1 MVWMVFPRPI
11 SSARIP
17 FKWLLY
23 KDTNHSNPFIYK
35 NKKYLHLKQK
45 SLIHV
50 HPVNTCNSG
59 QLGFLLGYLGSLKEE
74 TWIMENIEY
83 TVHIQ
88 TYLVLLQFAIDHDRS
103 LFCDVFMH
111 SVSHRVVALLLSLGG
126 TAMILIIYFLGSLS
140 DDARHTMQSLLS
152 S

>member
-1 MVWMVFPRPI
+1 M
-11 SSARIP
+11 
-17 FKWLLY
+17 
-23 KDTNHSNPFIYK
+23 
-35 NKKYLHLKQK
+35 
-45 SLIHV
+45 
-50 HPVNTCNSG
+50 
-59 QLGFLLGYLGSLKEE
+59 GYLGSLKEE
-74 TWIMENIEY
+74 TWIKENIEY

-103 LFCDVFMH
+103 LFSDVFMH

>member
-1 MVWMVFPRPI
+1 M
-11 SSARIP
+11 
-17 FKWLLY
+17 
-23 KDTNHSNPFIYK
+23 
-35 NKKYLHLKQK
+35 
-45 SLIHV
+45 
-50 HPVNTCNSG
+50 
-59 QLGFLLGYLGSLKEE
+59 GYLGSLKEE
-74 TWIMENIEY
+74 TLIKENIEY

-140 DDARHTMQSLLS
+140 DDARQTMQSLLS